1 MKGKMEEGSEARQLR
16 RRIVFEFEIGTKMND
31 VMME

>member
-1 MKGKMEEGSEARQLR
+1 MEEGSEARHGR
-16 RRIVFEFEIGTKMND
+16 RVMFEFEIGTKMND